1 MRSVLTVVAFAG
13 MCMAVWAQQPAAPG
27 GAWMRFDPAEEYDG
41 LSYDSRPETES
52 RVQYIEVEKRWCIA
66 TENEAGQ
73 YYIDLIPAVEAL
85 PPGSDVLSVTIEY
98 LDNGTGPIVLQYR
111 SADTVSTPG
120 GWQYLAAPEIW
131 RRNTR
136 TWKRHTWQIRDPAFV
151 QLEGG
156 SRQFRLSS
164 EGFGPPDRDLYV
176 TFVGISRE
184 CLALDAE
191 STALAA
197 DGQSVS
203 HVTLT
208 ARDAKGQPLPDG
220 TEVRLHAARGTAPK
234 TMTLTGGQATFEF
247 RASNRPGTGG
257 VIAVLGDRVERCTI
271 HILPGKGTP
280 QLQTRRFEP
289 AEMADAIKVSGDSV
303 TDWTVSLDA
312 DPDGAPYVEVR
323 VQFEA
328 ITQGPPMAFV
338 ACPLRIEGVPERLA
352 LEVGGDGSADWFM
365 TLLEDMYGERFV
377 YTFWPM
383 GKGAIQEWSR
393 VELQAKARAYACER
407 PGDGIIDLPAS
418 FPLLRVW
425 FAPGCR
431 EGVFRLRSVEVD
443 MLGLLGE

>member
-338 ACPLRIEGVPERLA
+338 ACPLRIEG
-352 LEVGGDGSADWFM
+352 
-365 TLLEDMYGERFV
+365 
-377 YTFWPM
+377 
-383 GKGAIQEWSR
+383 
-393 VELQAKARAYACER
+393 
-407 PGDGIIDLPAS
+407 
-418 FPLLRVW
+418 
-425 FAPGCR
+425 
-431 EGVFRLRSVEVD
+431 
-443 MLGLLGE
+443 